1 MGHLE
6 HLADAELLDRYLAG
20 EDEAAFAA
28 IVRRHGPMVYGVCRR
43 VLRDSHEADDACQ
56 AVFLVLLRKAGS
68 ISPRS
73 MLGNWLYGV
82 AGRTSLKARTMIA
95 KRRSSLSQAA
105 AEPAEP
111 AVSHEERRELLGL
124 LDEELGRLPDKY
136 RSVIV
141 LSDLEGKGRAEV
153 AGQLD
158 LPEGTVSS
166 RLSRGRALLRGR
178 LVRRGLDVAPAAL
191 VAVLAEQA
199 AEAAAPAAVEALALK
214 AVHAGAASVQA
225 SQLAGAVVKSLLA
238 AKLKSAAAASLVAA
252 AIVSGA
258 GVGSYLAFAPGG
270 GAAASSAVAAGPR
283 GRDNDRKPQE
293 LPKASA
299 PPAPAVPPARVE
311 NDREVQIAP
320 VSIAAAIEPQ
330 GVDATLE
337 QVLAAWEAG
346 GSHLRSYDVYLTVEE
361 KTLLDGNTW
370 QPLDAPIVDIH
381 SSRQIYAAGK
391 RRIEEVR
398 PAGPGMQET
407 IVHIWDGRRAILH
420 VAEYDRIR
428 VEKYF
433 SNISLEYDALFRLG
447 HSTWLYVAMLRQRPE
462 TKLAGREDGLF
473 IIYSPPTPGK
483 PYENSPFGMKFWLD
497 PARGC
502 LPVKHQELL
511 DESGREFIRNET
523 VNELREVAPG
533 AWAPVSAVM
542 QIYPQADQP
551 ASPPRLA
558 AENRFT
564 IDLKRSTF
572 NVEIPEA
579 TFRLDPP

>member
-68 ISPRS
+68 ILPRS

-82 AGRTSLKARTMIA
+82 ARRTSLKARIMIA
-95 KRRSSLSQAA
+95 KRRSSLFQAA

-178 LVRRGLDVAPAAL
+178 LARRGFDVAPAAL
-191 VAVLAEQA
+191 VAVLVEQA
-199 AEAAAPAAVEALALK
+199 AEAALPAAVEALALK

-225 SQLAGAVVKSLLA
+225 SQLASAVVKSLLA

-252 AIVSGA
+252 AIISGA

-270 GAAASSAVAAGPR
+270 GAAASTANAAPPR
-283 GRDNDRKPQE
+283 RDNDREPQK
-293 LPKASA
+293 LPTKFA
-299 PPAPAVPPARVE
+299 PPAPVVAPRPIK
-311 NDREVQIAP
+311 NDRALQFESA
-320 VSIAAAIEPQ
+320 ALAAIEPL
-330 GVDATLE
+330 GDDATLA

-346 GSHLRSYDVYLTVEE
+346 GSQLRSYDVYLTIED
-361 KTLLDGNTW
+361 KALLDGNAW
-370 QPLDAPIVDIH
+370 QPLDAPIVSVM
-381 SSRQIYAAGK
+381 SSRQVYSAGK
-391 RRIEEVR
+391 RRIEEAR
-398 PAGPGMQET
+398 SAGPGKQET

-420 VAEYDRIR
+420 VAEYDLIR

-433 SNISLEYDALFRLG
+433 NKISLEYDALFRLG
-447 HSTWLYVAMLRQRPE
+447 HSTWSYVAMLRQRPE
-462 TKLAGREDGLF
+462 TKLAGREEGLF
-473 IIYSPPTPGK
+473 VIYAPPAPGK
-483 PYENSPFGMKFWLD
+483 SFEMSPLGMKFWLD

-502 LPVKHQELL
+502 LPVKSQVLF
-511 DESGREFIRNET
+511 DESGTEFALSET
-523 VNELREVAPG
+523 TNQLREVARG
-533 AWAPVSAVM
+533 VWAPVEALMRNFPSTL
-542 QIYPQADQP
+542 QANV
-551 ASPPRLA
+551 PRRVA
-558 AENRFT
+558 GEKKYKV
-564 IDLKRSTF
+564 DLKRSTF
-572 NVEIPEA
+572 NVDISEA
-579 TFRLDPP
+579 TFQLDPT

>member
-1 MGHLE
+1 MGPLE
-6 HLADAELLDRYLAG
+6 HLTDAELLDRYLAG
-20 EDEAAFAA
+20 EDEAAFAT

-56 AVFLVLLRKAGS
+56 AVFLVLVRKAGA

-82 AGRTSLKARTMIA
+82 ARRTSLKARTMIA

-105 AEPAEP
+105 AEPAEL
-111 AVSHEERRELLGL
+111 AVLHEERRELLDL

-141 LSDLEGKGRAEV
+141 LSDLEGKGRADV
-153 AGQLD
+153 ARQLA

-166 RLSRGRALLRGR
+166 RLSRGRSLLRGR
-178 LVRRGLDVAPAAL
+178 LVRRGLDVAPAAI

-199 AEAAAPAAVEALALK
+199 AEAAMPAAVEALALK

-238 AKLKSAAAASLVAA
+238 AKLKSAAAATLVAA
-252 AIVSGA
+252 TIVSSA

-270 GAAASSAVAAGPR
+270 GAAASSAVAAAPR

-299 PPAPAVPPARVE
+299 PPAPVE
-311 NDREVQIAP
+311 NDREAQIAA
-320 VSIAAAIEPQ
+320 VSVAAAIEPP
-330 GVDATLE
+330 GDDATLE

-346 GSHLRSYDVYLTVEE
+346 GSRLRSYDVYLTVEE

-381 SSRQIYAAGK
+381 SSRQFYAAGK
-391 RRIEEVR
+391 RRIDEVR
-398 PAGPGMQET
+398 PVGPGFKET
-407 IVHIWDGRRAILH
+407 IVHIWDGRRAIPH

-473 IIYSPPTPGK
+473 VIYSPPTPGK
-483 PYENSPFGMKFWLD
+483 PYENSPFGLKFWLD

-558 AENRFT
+558 AEKRFT

-579 TFRLDPP
+579 TFQLDPP